1 MRLPLRPVPCLL
13 LLAAAGCA
21 AAGSTAS
28 VRTYASTPEFS
39 VRETWSHYTV
49 RGSEA
54 RDMAL
59 SMTENSPRMDGVPA
73 LGLTRWSLSWRFD
86 LRRSSALCRVVS
98 PEVTADVEV
107 VLPRWSPAAPA
118 GGRLIARWQAF
129 RDALVAHEEGHR
141 RLVLEAGR
149 EIAARLRRASA
160 PTCALARHRADR
172 AARQIVAEYDRRNRV
187 YDEQTR
193 GGRTQGVSWP

>member
-39 VRETWSHYTV
+39 VRETWSHYVV

-54 RDMAL
+54 RDMAI

-73 LGLTRWSLSWRFD
+73 LGLTRWSLSWRYD
-86 LRRSSALCRVVS
+86 LRRSPSLCRVVS

-107 VLPRWSPAAPA
+107 VLPRWSTVGPVEA
-118 GGRLIARWQAF
+118 RLDSLWRRF
-129 RDALVAHEEGHR
+129 REALVEHEEGHR
-141 RLVLEAGR
+141 RLVLEAGK
-149 EIAARLRRASA
+149 EIAEALRRASGA
-160 PTCALARHRADR
+160 TCRLARQRAER
-172 AARQIVAEYDRRNRV
+172 TAREVVAEYDRRNRV
-187 YDEQTR
+187 YDQETR
-193 GGRTQGVSWP
+193 SGRTQGVRWP